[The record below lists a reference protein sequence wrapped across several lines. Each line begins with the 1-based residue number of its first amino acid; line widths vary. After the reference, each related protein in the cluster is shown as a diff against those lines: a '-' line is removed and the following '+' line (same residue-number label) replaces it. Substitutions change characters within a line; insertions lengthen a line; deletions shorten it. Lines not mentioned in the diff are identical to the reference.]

1 MNDSRRFR
9 MSTSF
14 YMPVGDFDSK
24 ISTMREYL
32 QKPDSG
38 VRYPVLSADAK
49 TKRVS
54 LDLIVD
60 AGTWKSAE
68 DKADSALM
76 GPSTRRRWISS
87 CPIRINRCST
97 TG

>member
-32 QKPDSG
+32 QKAGLRGPVSG
-38 VRYPVLSADAK
+38 PERG
-49 TKRVS
+49 R
-54 LDLIVD
+54 
-60 AGTWKSAE
+60 E
-68 DKADSALM
+68 DQ
-76 GPSTRRRWISS
+76 TRQ
-87 CPIRINRCST
+87 P
-97 TG
+97 